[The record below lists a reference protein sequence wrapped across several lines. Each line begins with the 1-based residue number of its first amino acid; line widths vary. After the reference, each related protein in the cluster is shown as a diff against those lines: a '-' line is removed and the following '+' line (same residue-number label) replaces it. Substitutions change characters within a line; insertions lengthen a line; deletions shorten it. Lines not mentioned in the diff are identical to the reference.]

1 MNIVLCCDGTGNKL
15 DVATSNVV
23 RLFSVARRDLPQ
35 EQAVYYH
42 AGIGTMPARAALTSV
57 SRWATRLAGNVAGY
71 GLLDD
76 VADIYGYLMRALRSS
91 DDEIYIFGFSRGAFT
106 ARTIAGLIHRCGVL
120 KPEFT
125 SLIPYALDL
134 YRPHEPLDDVVAKF
148 VRLFS
153 RPCRVH
159 FLGLWDTVKAFGV
172 IWPKSLPHLRFNP
185 SVDIVRHALAL
196 DERRTMYAPTTW
208 GGTDGDRRGTPAG
221 LFTPAMPPRSI
232 TAGQDV
238 KEVWFEGCHSD
249 VGGGRPE
256 QDGSLYKHSLEWMV
270 GEARDAGLHI
280 DDNELE
286 RLLAEPAGPPR
297 KVESLRGAWHVAE
310 VAPRLHLQNQY
321 PPAWRR
327 RPTVGLWRGRHLASA
342 HRSGGLR
349 LHSSVPEQL
358 AADLMRRH
366 RDLQI
371 LPDRE
376 PNVSPPVR
384 RSVSTAV
391 PA

>member
-23 RLFSVARRDLPQ
+23 RLFAVARRDIPQ
-35 EQAVYYH
+35 EQVVYYH
-42 AGIGTMPARAALTSV
+42 PGIGTMPARAALTSV
-57 SRWATRLAGNVAGY
+57 SRWSTKLAGNVAGY

-76 VADIYGYLMRALRSS
+76 VADAYAYLMRTLRGT
-91 DDEIYIFGFSRGAFT
+91 DDRIFILGFSRGAFT
-106 ARTIAGLIHRCGVL
+106 ARVVAGLIHRCGVL
-120 KPEFT
+120 KPELT
-125 SLIPYALDL
+125 GLIPYALDL

-196 DERRTMYAPTTW
+196 EERRAMYAPTTW

-221 LFTPAMPPRSI
+221 LFRPAMPPRAI
-232 TAGQDV
+232 AAGQDV

-256 QDGSLYKHSLEWMV
+256 PDGSLYKHSLEWMIR
-270 GEARDAGLHI
+270 EAYEAGLQI
-280 DDNELE
+280 DDQELE
-286 RLLAEPAGPPR
+286 RLLSEPAGPPR
-297 KVESLRGAWHVAE
+297 KVESLTGAWHLAE
-310 VAPRLHLQNQY
+310 IAPRLQLLNQY
-321 PPAWRR
+321 PPTWRR
-327 RPTVGLWRGRHLASA
+327 RLTIGLWRGRHLADA
-342 HRSGGLR
+342 HRSGGLT
-349 LHSSVPEQL
+349 LHSSVPDHFV
-358 AADLMRRH
+358 ADLTRTH

-371 LPDRE
+371 LPERE
-376 PNVSPPVR
+376 QNGSRPPVIPYPQR
-384 RSVSTAV
+384 F